1 MFGQCDRKRLGRDMT
16 RVLARKYV
24 TGRDRDRGIDVVKCD
39 RKRHG
44 RDMNRGQGK
53 GVQYATGRDWV
64 RREDEMKC
72 DRKRLGQER
81 RRENM

>member
-1 MFGQCDRKRLGRDMT
+1 M
-16 RVLARKYV
+16 

-44 RDMNRGQGK
+44 KDVNRGQGE

-64 RREDEMKC
+64 RREDDRKC
-72 DRKRLGQER
+72 DRKRLDQECR
-81 RRENM
+81 